1 MDGSVLQTWMSDI
14 LHVITQGLLVPDII
28 LLIGFIVYALFC
40 IGSILVEFFTER
52 KHFKV
57 AMPDFL
63 ADLMAAKEDEIPGV
77 IERSGLLKR
86 QKIALLTVYD
96 YRMLPGDALIA
107 LIKRL
112 VTEEESRYDRISGRN
127 NMAARVSPMLGLM
140 GTLIPLGPGI
150 QALGSANT
158 ELLSASLLIA
168 FDTTVAGLVV
178 AAVCMVIGK
187 IRSIW
192 YSNYMSALDSGM
204 ATMLQKIEDMRAE
217 GKIVTKEPSDY
228 AFLFKQ
234 VGENKPAKEP
244 TKRRKNDKDDKGAV
258 AASTKTEAKSSLS
271 TSVPAVEPAM
281 PAPAAMSAPAVE
293 AAPAVEVAPAP
304 VIAATPAAASAEPVI
319 GAAPEPVPSVAPASD
334 APFSVPAASGAP
346 AWEGVQTIPAQSD
359 FAAQSTNPSLYGV
372 GEVTAVPA
380 GEPVFGAGGF
390 PVSSESQ
397 AVDQVPVAPQG
408 DNAGFGGFAAPA
420 STQAPVFDAG
430 NVPASTFEPAPAGG
444 APADSLSSL
453 AYEPVRTYSLDSSFA
468 PVPDPAFIS
477 DLAAAS
483 AANPEPVQP
492 NNSDFMANLAS
503 APVYAQTAANA
514 APAPTPV
521 PSPAPE
527 PQAAGTLPTELP
539 FELTREQQAGGWY
552 QPRLRSEGTSA
563 QPYVPSED
571 GFAGSTGEPYQNR

>member
-86 QKIALLTVYD
+86 QKVALLTVYD
-96 YRMLPGDALIA
+96 YRVLPGDALIA

-192 YSNYMSALDSGM
+192 YSNYMSALDSAM

-244 TKRRKNDKDDKGAV
+244 TKRRKSDKDDKS
-258 AASTKTEAKSSLS
+258 AAADSAKTEAKDSLAA
-271 TSVPAVEPAM
+271 SVPAVG
-281 PAPAAMSAPAVE
+281 PAPSMPAVE
-293 AAPAVEVAPAP
+293 AAPAAEAAPAP
-304 VIAATPAAASAEPVI
+304 VAAMPSAPAASVEPVMA
-319 GAAPEPVPSVAPASD
+319 AAPEPAPSVAPVSN
-334 APFSVPAASGAP
+334 APYGAP
-346 AWEGVQTIPAQSD
+346 AAGGAPTWEGAQTTPAQSD
-359 FAAQSTNPSLYGV
+359 FAAQSVNPSLYGV

-380 GEPVFGAGGF
+380 GESAFGAGGF
-390 PVSSESQ
+390 PVSSEGPAADQ
-397 AVDQVPVAPQG
+397 APVAHQG
-408 DNAGFGGFAAPA
+408 DSAGFGGYAAPVF
-420 STQAPVFDAG
+420 TQAPAFDAG
-430 NVPASTFEPAPAGG
+430 NVPAPTFDPAFAGG
-444 APADSLSSL
+444 TSADSLSSM
-453 AYEPVRTYSLDSSFA
+453 AYEPVRTYSLDASFA

-483 AANPEPVQP
+483 AANPEPAQL
-492 NNSDFMANLAS
+492 NNSDFIANLAN
-503 APVYAQTAANA
+503 APVYAQPVANA
-514 APAPTPV
+514 VPAPASAPTP
-521 PSPAPE
+521 E
-527 PQAAGTLPTELP
+527 PQVAGTLPTDLP
-539 FELTREQQAGGWY
+539 FELTREQQASGWY
-552 QPRLRSEGTSA
+552 QPRLRSEGASA
-563 QPYVPSED
+563 QPYAPSED